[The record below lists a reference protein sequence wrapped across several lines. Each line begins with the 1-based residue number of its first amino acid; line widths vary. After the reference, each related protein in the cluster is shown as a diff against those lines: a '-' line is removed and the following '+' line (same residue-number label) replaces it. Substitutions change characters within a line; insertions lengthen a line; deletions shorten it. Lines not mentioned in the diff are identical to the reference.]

1 MDVQA
6 AAGRGLQLPKAAP
19 IDRSQTLRASQG
31 ELLLLV
37 RTSRYRT
44 VPSAC
49 WTVESGPRSD
59 SAGSCSACRESC
71 AKVSL
76 TSVHNNQETDSVCIV
91 PRLDALRRRIMDTDT
106 VNSQSV
112 QCRDPRVVIEYCK
125 QCRWMLRAAWYAQE
139 LLTTFQDQLGEV
151 ALQPS
156 SGGRFFVTLHTAGG
170 STLIW
175 DRKERGGF
183 PGEYLTTRLGT
194 LDGW

>member
-1 MDVQA
+1 
-6 AAGRGLQLPKAAP
+6 
-19 IDRSQTLRASQG
+19 
-31 ELLLLV
+31 
-37 RTSRYRT
+37 
-44 VPSAC
+44 
-49 WTVESGPRSD
+49 
-59 SAGSCSACRESC
+59 
-71 AKVSL
+71 
-76 TSVHNNQETDSVCIV
+76 
-91 PRLDALRRRIMDTDT
+91 MDTDT